1 MGSAAVW
8 VIAVIPVLG
17 GEGDGNQDGQGRHVA
32 RFDLR
37 VQAALIE
44 RGGPSQHAL
53 RARFAGEGE
62 AVAHRRALRLHI
74 GELAAVEG
82 DGSATVAMDGP
93 LRYNPHRH
101 AFFGRGTATIV
112 DGDASHTRPVRL
124 AARIRGHGRRARL
137 VGRFVSIRRYHVE
150 SSDGSTDRRISV
162 FRGRVRGPGVV
173 QPAPEPDGD

>member
-1 MGSAAVW
+1 MSRRISRMAAAGAAAVW
-8 VIAVIPVLG
+8 VIAAVMPVLG
-17 GEGDGNQDGQGRHVA
+17 GAGDGNQDGQEKHV
-32 RFDLR
+32 
-37 VQAALIE
+37 
-44 RGGPSQHAL
+44 
-53 RARFAGEGE
+53 ARFAGEGE

-93 LRYNPHRH
+93 LQYKPHRH

-124 AARIRGHGRRARL
+124 IARIRGHGDRARL
-137 VGRFVSIRRYHVE
+137 VCRFVSIRRYHVE

-173 QPAPEPDGD
+173 EPAPEPDGD